1 MEVSGKESG
10 SEKVKGLTE
19 KKLTRDGKSD
29 STMKSLSGKP
39 DSGSEMEKQSVPSA
53 QSQKHASQCG
63 RKKLKK
69 KQSAEVKRR
78 RRERRK
84 ARLER
89 IAREQ
94 ARMGPEQDMNFAYI
108 VGYTSAGFPYGVTW
122 EEYEEI
128 ERREAQK
135 SDLQKPS
142 GLEGDDDLELPF

>member
-53 QSQKHASQCG
+53 PPQKHAGQCG
-63 RKKLKK
+63 GKKLKK
-69 KQSAEVKRR
+69 KQMPEVKRR

-94 ARMGPEQDMNFAYI
+94 ARMWPEQDMNFAYI

-135 SDLQKPS
+135 SDLQKSS
-142 GLEGDDDLELPF
+142 GLECDDDLELPF

>member
-10 SEKVKGLTE
+10 SEKVKGQTE
-19 KKLTRDGKSD
+19 NKFPIDRKSD
-29 STMKSLSGKP
+29 SSMKSLSGNMHLH
-39 DSGSEMEKQSVPSA
+39 SEKEKQSAPSA
-53 QSQKHASQCG
+53 QLQKHAGQCG
-63 RKKLKK
+63 GKKLKK

-135 SDLQKPS
+135 SDLQQPS
-142 GLEGDDDLELPF
+142 GLECDDDLELPF